1 MPVLHLVRR
10 EPVTAKRP
18 LKGLDLRNRR
28 NEEIR
33 EVRHTC
39 TPINAEAAA
48 GVHRDT
54 SRSAFALF
62 RPVFRLRFDSSA
74 ASVSSFTERSG
85 APANHDIRLTRGRRA
100 IGRTPPANQEW
111 AQECRLENHMK
122 TRMHA
127 YTTSILGVAVLTM
140 TMGSS
145 LTTYADA
152 EGEQGGRAARDRDV
166 VVTKGR
172 SERRLSPSEIA
183 GLRAMTNPLES
194 PDTTF
199 VAPDTDAGPNSK
211 GANTKAGIIAGTRSG
226 MEAFGSFG
234 IPYTTTRVQ
243 DGNQSAAGATSANR
257 LSTTYPYRTVGKLT
271 FSAGYCSAS
280 LIRRSVIVTAAHCI
294 QNFGTGSNIFSGFQ
308 FRPGHYGAVGATAAQ
323 IAPYGTWNWIRL
335 VRPASWA
342 NGTDVGT
349 GAARDNDLAVIA
361 LGKNAAG
368 QFVGDLVGYMGYGWN
383 NYSFVTSSKT
393 GNLHTAAV
401 STLGYPALM
410 DGGRI
415 MQRTDGPSYT
425 TVLGGAGQLWQ
436 GSNFTGG
443 SSGGPWVVNFASR
456 NAVLSGGAVRGTA
469 STIAVIGV
477 TSWGAADPNA
487 PKDNWSSQFR
497 QNSRYPNA
505 AYGIYGAGN
514 IGSLLNTLCAAAA
527 PEGGTLA
534 SRGYCN

>member
-1 MPVLHLVRR
+1 
-10 EPVTAKRP
+10 
-18 LKGLDLRNRR
+18 
-28 NEEIR
+28 
-33 EVRHTC
+33 
-39 TPINAEAAA
+39 
-48 GVHRDT
+48 
-54 SRSAFALF
+54 
-62 RPVFRLRFDSSA
+62 
-74 ASVSSFTERSG
+74 
-85 APANHDIRLTRGRRA
+85 
-100 IGRTPPANQEW
+100 
-111 AQECRLENHMK
+111 MK

-127 YTTSILGVAVLTM
+127 FTGSLLTASALVI
-140 TMGSS
+140 TVGAS
-145 LTTYADA
+145 LNYTYAA
-152 EGEQGGRAARDRDV
+152 GEQDSAARKQERDAAV
-166 VVTKGR
+166 AKSK
-172 SERRLSPSEIA
+172 SERRLSKSEIA
-183 GLRAMTNPLES
+183 GLKAFVNPLE
-194 PDTTF
+194 
-199 VAPDTDAGPNSK
+199 APDTSFVTPDEDAGSLAK
-211 GANTKAGIIAGTRSG
+211 GANTKAGIIIGSEPGSR
-226 MEAFGSFG
+226 AFGSFG

-271 FSAGYCSAS
+271 FNAGYCSAS

-294 QNFGTGSNIFSGFQ
+294 QNFGSGSNLFSGFQ

-323 IAPYGTWNWIRL
+323 VAPYGTWNWITL

-342 NGTDVGT
+342 NGTDIGS

-383 NYSFVTSSKT
+383 NYSFVTSAKT
-393 GNLHTAAV
+393 GNKHTAAV
-401 STLGYPALM
+401 STLGYPFLM

-456 NAVLSGGAVRGTA
+456 NPVLAGGAVPGSA
-469 STIAVIGV
+469 STIAVVGV

-497 QNSRYPNA
+497 QNTRYPNA

-527 PEGGTLA
+527 PGGGTLA